1 MSFYKE
7 LSEHIA
13 AKQNAD
19 FVRVLLV
26 AAAAAD
32 RKLLSVR
39 TAKTE
44 KNTQVWLD
52 KVCMDGG
59 A

>member
-26 AAAAAD
+26 AAAAD